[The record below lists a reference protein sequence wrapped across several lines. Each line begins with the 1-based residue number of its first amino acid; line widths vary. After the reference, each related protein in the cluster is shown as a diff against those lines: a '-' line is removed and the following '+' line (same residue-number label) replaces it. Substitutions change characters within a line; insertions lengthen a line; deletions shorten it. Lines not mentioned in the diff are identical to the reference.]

1 MMRTLLGL
9 VLAPF
14 LLCVV
19 SRADTTTIPK
29 GWFLLPG
36 TDVRM
41 KFGGYVKLDAIHDF
55 KPIGSPDFFNV
66 ATIPVDGSSGSS
78 THLHAKETR
87 LLIDIRTPSDYG
99 DVRGYVETDFYG
111 SGTSLR
117 IRRAF
122 VDLFDHVL
130 AGQEWS
136 TFMDEDI
143 IPNTLDYEK
152 PGAYAFLRLPMI
164 RFHASIASSVHV
176 AVAIEDPAVSV
187 ENASGTVNTPVPA
200 LTARARMHGAWGHVQ
215 LSGGVERVT
224 YRPATGSTQATTIYA
239 GNISGAL
246 RIGRDE
252 LTFQVLGG
260 PGAAKYRGGE
270 SAACIVDESG
280 TLRAVFGW
288 GATLGYEH
296 WWSNAFSSLLLGN
309 VGSDNVGRYTSE
321 PLTRTVGYGV
331 LNLLWHY
338 LPGSFCGIE
347 YLHGARGVVG
357 GQSGT
362 ASRLQASVR
371 YAFNL

>member
-1 MMRTLLGL
+1 MMRTFLGL

-14 LLCVV
+14 LL
-19 SRADTTTIPK
+19 STASWADTTTLPK
-29 GWFLLPG
+29 GWFMLPG

-66 ATIPVDGSSGSS
+66 ATIPVDGSTGSS

-87 LLIDIRTPSDYG
+87 LIIDVRTPSVYG

-164 RFHASIASSVHV
+164 RFHATMSNTFTV
-176 AVAIEDPAVSV
+176 AVALEDPDVSV
-187 ENASGTVNTPVPA
+187 TNATGTVRTPVPA
-200 LTARARMHGAWGHVQ
+200 LTARARIHGTWGHIQ
-215 LSGGVERVT
+215 LSGGLETVT
-224 YRPATGSTQATTIYA
+224 YAPTSGGEQSTAIYA
-239 GNISGAL
+239 GNLSGSL
-246 RIGRDE
+246 RFGQDK

-260 PGAAKYRGGE
+260 PGSAKYRGGE
-270 SAACIVDESG
+270 SAACIVDQAG
-280 TLRAVFGW
+280 TLQAVSGW

-296 WWSNAFSSLLLGN
+296 RWSDAFSSLVLGN
-309 VGSDNVGRYTSE
+309 VGSDDVEQFTNDA
-321 PLTRTVGYGV
+321 LTRTVGYGV
-331 LNLLWHY
+331 VNLLWHY

-347 YLHGARGVVG
+347 YLYGERSVVG
-357 GQSGT
+357 GQNGT
-362 ASRLQASVR
+362 ASRLQASIR